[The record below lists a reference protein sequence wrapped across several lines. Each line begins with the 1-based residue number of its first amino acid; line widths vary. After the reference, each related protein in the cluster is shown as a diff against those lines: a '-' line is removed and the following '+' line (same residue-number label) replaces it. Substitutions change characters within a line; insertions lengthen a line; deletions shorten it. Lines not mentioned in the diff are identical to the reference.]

1 MWYGDWGA
9 RGAQYWPK
17 DTAIVEVVPGATA
30 GTCARVRRFTYAE
43 LDVRANKA
51 AAWLRDRAG
60 VKAGDKVGMIAL
72 NGVEVLD
79 VLFACGKL
87 GAVLVPYN
95 WRLHANE
102 LGELVRRTAPKVL
115 FFSDELGKLTG
126 EALGAWGGSART
138 LPALVHLDGG
148 GIPGSSAYDDALAA
162 SPADPVSNPRFK
174 ETDVACLLFTGGTTG
189 LPKAARITYRQ
200 IAWNTFTTMV
210 HEIRPGD
217 VTITHTPMFHTG
229 GLFVYTVPFLTIGG
243 RVVLM
248 RRWDAALALKL
259 LVEEQ
264 VTAFF
269 AVPTQYQ
276 QLFEAPGFAE
286 ADLSRIRY
294 LTSGGAAMPGPLRAA
309 WAKAH
314 PIPFKQGFG
323 MTEFGPGVFSFPASE
338 ADRKAGSIGLVN
350 QFIEA
355 RLVDEDGRDVK
366 RGEVG
371 ELLLRG
377 PACCDG
383 YEAPEGVSREGIDAH
398 GWLHSGDLMRQDEDG
413 YFWVAGRRKDM
424 FISGGENVYPLE
436 IENAL
441 LTHPAVAMASVVGVP
456 DAKWG
461 EVGLAYYTLKPGAA
475 VEPEA
480 LLEHLRARLA
490 RYKVPKQVTRVDAM
504 PLSAAGKILKTELR
518 KLALADDAGGSR

>member
-9 RGAQYWPK
+9 RGALYWPEE
-17 DTAIVEVVPGATA
+17 TAIVEVVPGTTPGSA
-30 GTCARVRRFTYAE
+30 ARTRRFTYAA
-43 LDVRANKA
+43 LDVRANKV
-51 AAWLRDRAG
+51 AAWLRDHAG
-60 VKAGDKVGMIAL
+60 VRAGDKVGMIAM

-95 WRLHANE
+95 WRLHAAE
-102 LGELVRRTAPKVL
+102 LGELVRRTAPKVV
-115 FFSDELGKLTG
+115 FYSEELQALAG
-126 EALGAWGGSART
+126 EALAFWGGSART
-138 LPALVHLDGG
+138 LPALVHLEGPG
-148 GIPGSSAYDDALAA
+148 LPGSTAHEAVLAT
-162 SPADPVSNPRFK
+162 SRADPISNPAFR

-229 GLFVYTVPFLTIGG
+229 GLFVYTVPFLSIGG

-259 LVEEQ
+259 LQDEK

-276 QLFEAPGFAE
+276 QLLEAPGFAE

-309 WAKAH
+309 WAGTH

-366 RGEVG
+366 QGEVG

-383 YEAPEGVSREGIDAH
+383 YEGPDGSVSREGIDAE
-398 GWLHSGDLMRQDEDG
+398 GWLHSGDLMRQDEDR

-436 IENAL
+436 VENAL

-461 EVGLAYYTLKPGAA
+461 EVGHAFYTLKPGAVA
-475 VEPEA
+475 EPDA
-480 LLEHLRARLA
+480 LLEHLRTRLA
-490 RYKVPKQVTRVDAM
+490 KYKVPKQVTRVDAM

-518 KLALADDAGGSR
+518 KLAVPGGKS